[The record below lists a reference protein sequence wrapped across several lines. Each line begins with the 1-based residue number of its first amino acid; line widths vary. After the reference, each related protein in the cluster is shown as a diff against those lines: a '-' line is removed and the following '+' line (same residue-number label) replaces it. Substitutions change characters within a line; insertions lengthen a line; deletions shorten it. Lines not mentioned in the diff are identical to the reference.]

1 MEGFFHRYRNAL
13 VLIAVVLVQ
22 TIVLATQVKRP
33 EYGAHHDGHHVRMVR
48 LWMNAV
54 VSPFEKAFTY
64 TGHGLRN
71 LWHGYIDLRHTREM
85 NRNLQ
90 QEIAQLRLREAAL
103 AEDARQ
109 GMRLR
114 GLLEFRQQYVA
125 KTVAAQVIGTS
136 STDSSHVLTLDKG
149 SNAGLKPDM
158 AVITPDGIVGKLRN
172 VFPRSSELLLINDA
186 SSGAGV
192 ILENTRI
199 RAVLHGS
206 PNGIT
211 EITNLLPDS
220 RIQPGDRVVTSGGDM
235 IYPRG
240 LSVGVVESIAPD
252 RDHQPYARI
261 VVHPAARLDKL
272 EEVLIITQTADS
284 IPGGPPQENAEAE
297 PKSTSQIVSERLP
310 GLHDPNE
317 KKTEDADGKPVINE
331 VPNAKPTPPV
341 HPDRYSP
348 GSTPAAADLQ
358 PGAPHTNGGE
368 R

>member
-1 MEGFFHRYRNAL
+1 MEGFFHRYRNEL

-22 TIVLATQVKRP
+22 TIALATQIKRP
-33 EYGAHHDGHHVRMVR
+33 NYGGHADGHNVRLVR

-54 VSPFEKAFTY
+54 VAPPEKLLTWS
-64 TGHGLRN
+64 GHGLRN
-71 LWHGYIDLRHTREM
+71 MWHGYIDLRHTRET

-109 GMRLR
+109 GIRLR
-114 GLLEFRQQYVA
+114 TLLEFRQKYIA
-125 KTVAAQVIGTS
+125 HSVAAQVIGNS
-136 STDSSHVLTLDKG
+136 SSDSAHVLTLDKG
-149 SNAGLKPDM
+149 LKDGLKPDM

-172 VFPRSSELLLINDA
+172 VFPASSELLLINDA

-192 ILENTRI
+192 ILESTRI

-206 PNGIT
+206 ANGIS

-220 RIQPGDRVVTSGGDM
+220 RIHPGDHVLTSGGDQ

-240 LSVGVVESIAPD
+240 LTVGVVESVAPD
-252 RDHQPYARI
+252 SQHQPYARI
-261 VVHPAARLDKL
+261 VVRPAANLQRL
-272 EEVLIITQTADS
+272 EEVLIVTDTVNS
-284 IPGGPPQENAEAE
+284 LPGGAPESAADE
-297 PKSTSQIVSERLP
+297 PESTSQIVAERLP

-317 KKTEDADGKPVINE
+317 KKETDEAGQPVKKDLPP
-331 VPNAKPTPPV
+331 VRPTPAIA
-341 HPDRYSP
+341 PDRYSP
-348 GSTPAAADLQ
+348 GSAPPASQLT
-358 PGAPHTNGGE
+358 PGAPAGGS